1 MIGVFYPR
9 AGQQWL
15 AGLVRTALAASKIR
29 LFQSTL
35 VADDLTDLATLEA
48 AEADYDGYAEI
59 ALAAWGAVYQSPL
72 GAATQSPQVQ
82 FQPTGSVVTNS
93 IGGAWIETAGGIVIQ
108 IVKFDDPGVSM
119 ASADDQVTIPPVQF
133 VAALLSATV

>member
-15 AGLVRTALAASKIR
+15 AGIVRTALANSKIR

-59 ALAAWGAVYQSPL
+59 AMVAWGAVYQSPL

-93 IGGAWIETAGGIVIQ
+93 IGGAWIETAGGVL
-108 IVKFDDPGVSM
+108 VSIIGFPAPKAM
-119 ASADDQVTIPPVQF
+119 ASTLDAIPISEILRF
-133 VAALLSATV
+133 GTGL